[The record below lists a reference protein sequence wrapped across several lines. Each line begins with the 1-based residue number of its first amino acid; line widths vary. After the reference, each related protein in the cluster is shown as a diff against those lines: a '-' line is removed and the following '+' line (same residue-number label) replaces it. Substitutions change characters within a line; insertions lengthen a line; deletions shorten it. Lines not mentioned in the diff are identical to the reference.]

1 MGCGD
6 NTLCSEDDVLIYS
19 EVLKGVEMKLKY
31 AMLLSVAF
39 AGSAWAAK
47 YDSAVTIENDSS
59 WDIHQMY
66 LSSTEDENWGPD
78 QLGEHVIGSSQA
90 FKLNGI
96 PCDDYDV
103 KLVDEDGDECVV
115 GAVALCGKSD
125 AWVISDDDLLTCQ
138 VLTEE

>member
-1 MGCGD
+1 
-6 NTLCSEDDVLIYS
+6 
-19 EVLKGVEMKLKY
+19 MKLKY
-31 AMLLSVAF
+31 AVLLCVAF
-39 AGSAWAAK
+39 AGSAWAGK
-47 YDSAVTIENDSS
+47 YDSVVTIQNDSS

-78 QLGEHVIGSSQA
+78 QLGEQVIGSEES
-90 FKLNGI
+90 FKLHGI

-115 GAVALCGKSD
+115 GGVSLCAKSD
-125 AWVISDDDLLTCQ
+125 AWVISDEDLLTCQ